1 MGLHQ
6 HLVGFRFTRTAL
18 AAHQS
23 LATNLHI
30 GRLPAAFHP
39 SHLSKEAPD
48 VSKSRLTGITSAAAL
63 AGLALA
69 PVAPSSAQT
78 SEDTTSVTAT
88 PPVAEKREHTYTHHG
103 ITISDP
109 YDWLYDKS
117 YPEIDDEDV
126 LEYVKAENAWFEAAM
141 APHAEL
147 TEALFTEMR
156 ARIKEDDS
164 TVPQK
169 DGDYLYWSEFEEGA
183 QYRKHYRKPVAGG
196 EAQLIIDENELA
208 EGLEYFRLGALSVSQ
223 NGRYLAYSTDTNGSE
238 RYTARIKDLETGE
251 LLPDEIPNLR
261 SGLTWV
267 ANDTA
272 LVYGPSTEE
281 WRTLE
286 AKLHVIGTPIEQDV
300 TLYKEDDQSFG
311 VGFGLSAQDDY
322 LIIATGDNET
332 SEVRF
337 VPADNPTGELTLV
350 KARKKGV
357 EYSVDIRTDDSG
369 AKLWVWTNDDHINFR
384 LAKADLAAPGD
395 WQTVI
400 AGSDEFYLTDFDLYK
415 DFLVTEG
422 RLNGLDQVQIRSYDA
437 PTMAQPIAFPEA
449 SYDAGLSNNP
459 EYDQTKLRL
468 SYTSMVTPNSVY
480 DYDVASQSLEL
491 LKQQEI
497 PSGYDATQYVTER
510 LTIEARDGTMI
521 PVSIVMRKD
530 RAEILKA
537 QGIKGPGPLH
547 LYAYGAYGY
556 AIPPGFSTARLSL
569 VDRGF
574 AYAIAH
580 IRGGDDLGRRW
591 YLQGKLFERTNTFND
606 FVDAGRGLIAK
617 GYTAEGMVTASGG
630 SAGGELMG
638 AIVNQDPAQ
647 YGAIV
652 AHVPFVDVLN
662 TMLNDKLPL
671 TPGEWQEWGN
681 PIEDKAAFAYI
692 LSYSPY
698 DQVKAQD
705 YPPMLVTAGLNDP
718 RVTYWEPA
726 KWVAKLRDTKTDDN
740 VLLMKTNMGA
750 GHGGQSGRWNSLRE
764 TAEEFAFILWQMGM
778 AGEKS
783 GG

>member
-1 MGLHQ
+1 MNRPISRLA
-6 HLVGFRFTRTAL
+6 LATAL
-18 AAHQS
+18 AATIF
-23 LATNLHI
+23 A
-30 GRLPAAFHP
+30 PAAA
-39 SHLSKEAPD
+39 SAAPNED
-48 VSKSRLTGITSAAAL
+48 QARVTTSAAAP
-63 AGLALA
+63 ASIG
-69 PVAPSSAQT
+69 
-78 SEDTTSVTAT
+78 DIK
-88 PPVAEKREHTYTHHG
+88 PPVAEKRPHSFTHHG
-103 ITISDP
+103 ITIEDP

-117 YPEIDDEDV
+117 YPVVDDEDV
-126 LEYVKAENAWFEAAM
+126 LDYVKAENAYFEAHM
-141 APHAEL
+141 AAQTPL

-169 DGDYLYWSEFEEGA
+169 DGEFIYWSEFEEGA
-183 QYRKHYRKPVAGG
+183 QYRKHWRKPVAGG
-196 EAQLIIDENELA
+196 ADELLIDENVLA
-208 EGLEYFRLGALSVSQ
+208 EGLEYFRLGAASISQ
-223 NGRYLAYSTDTNGSE
+223 NGRYLAYSTDTNGGE
-238 RYTARIKDLETGE
+238 RYTARIKDLQTGE
-251 LLPDEIPNLR
+251 HLPDVLENLR
-261 SGLTWV
+261 GDLVWA

-286 AKLHVIGTPIEQDV
+286 AKLHVIGTPVEQDV
-300 TLYKEDDQSFG
+300 TLYKEEDQSFG
-311 VGFGLSAQDDY
+311 VGTGLTAQEDW

-332 SEVRF
+332 SEVRL
-337 VPADNPTGELTLV
+337 VPAANPTAEPILV

-357 EYSVDIRTDDSG
+357 EYSVDVRDG
-369 AKLWVWTNDDHINFR
+369 ELWVWTNDDHINFR
-384 LAKADLAAPGD
+384 LAKAKLETPGD

-400 AGSDEFYLTDFDLYK
+400 AGSDEFYLTGFDLFK
-415 DFLVTEG
+415 DFYVIEG
-422 RLNGLDQVQIRSYDA
+422 RLNGLDQIQLRQYGDA
-437 PTMAQPIAFPEA
+437 AKITPIAFPEA
-449 SYDAGLSNNP
+449 SYTAGLSNNP
-459 EYDQTKLRL
+459 EYDVAKLRL
-468 SYTSMVTPNSVY
+468 SYQSMVTPSTVL
-480 DYDVASQSLEL
+480 DYDVATGGLET
-491 LKQQEI
+491 LKTQEI
-497 PSGYDATQYVTER
+497 PSGYDASLYTTER
-510 LTIEARDGTMI
+510 VSVQARDGTMV

-530 RAEILKA
+530 RAEILAKA
-537 QGIKGPGPLH
+537 GVEGPGPLH

-556 AIPPGFSTARLSL
+556 AIPPGFSTTRLSL

-606 FVDAGRGLIAK
+606 FVDAGRGLIAE

-638 AIVNQDPAQ
+638 AIINQDPAQ

-662 TMLNDKLPL
+662 TMLNEKLPL

-681 PIEDKAAFAYI
+681 PITDKAAFAYM

-698 DQVKAQD
+698 DQVVAKD

-726 KWVAKLRDTKTDDN
+726 KWVAKLREVKTDDN
-740 VLLMKTNMGA
+740 LLLMKTNMGA
-750 GHGGQSGRWNSLRE
+750 GHGGQSGRWNSLKE
-764 TAEEFAFILWQMGM
+764 TAEEYAFILWQMGM
-778 AGEKS
+778 AEESEGE
-783 GG
+783 

>member
-1 MGLHQ
+1 MTRPIS
-6 HLVGFRFTRTAL
+6 RFALATAL
-18 AAHQS
+18 AATTF
-23 LATNLHI
+23 A
-30 GRLPAAFHP
+30 PAAMATTRED
-39 SHLSKEAPD
+39 STRVTTS
-48 VSKSRLTGITSAAAL
+48 SAAATP
-63 AGLALA
+63 A
-69 PVAPSSAQT
+69 
-78 SEDTTSVTAT
+78 EIK
-88 PPVAEKREHTYTHHG
+88 PPVAEKRPHSYTRHG
-103 ITISDP
+103 ITIEDP

-117 YPEIDDEDV
+117 YPTIDDEDV
-126 LEYVKAENAWFEAAM
+126 LNHVKAENAYFEAKM
-141 APHAEL
+141 AAQAPF

-169 DGDYLYWSEFEEGA
+169 DGDYIYWSEFEEGA
-183 QYRKHYRKPVAGG
+183 QYRKHWRKPAAGG
-196 EAQLIIDENELA
+196 PDELLIDENELA
-208 EGLEYFRLGALSVSQ
+208 KGLEYFRLGAASISQ

-238 RYTARIKDLETGE
+238 RYTARIKDLQTGE
-251 LLPDEIPNLR
+251 LLPDVLENLR
-261 SGLTWV
+261 GDLVWV

-286 AKLHVIGTPIEQDV
+286 AKLHVIGTPVESDV
-300 TLYKEDDQSFG
+300 TLYKEEDQSFG
-311 VGFGLSAQDDY
+311 VGTGLTAQEDW

-332 SEVRF
+332 SEVRL
-337 VPADNPTGELTLV
+337 VPAANPTAEPILV
-350 KARKKGV
+350 KARQKGV
-357 EYSVDIRTDDSG
+357 EYSVDVRDGEI
-369 AKLWVWTNDDHINFR
+369 WVWTNDNHINFR
-384 LAKADLAAPGD
+384 LAKAKLETPGD

-400 AGSDEFYLTDFDLYK
+400 AGSDEFYLTGFDLFK
-415 DFLVTEG
+415 DFFVIEG
-422 RLNGLDQVQIRSYDA
+422 RENGLDQIALRYYDDPGRVTPIR
-437 PTMAQPIAFPEA
+437 FPEA
-449 SYDAGLSNNP
+449 SYTAGLSNNP
-459 EYDQTKLRL
+459 EYDMKKLRL
-468 SYTSMVTPNSVY
+468 AYQSMVTPSTVY
-480 DYDVASQSLEL
+480 DYDVATAKLET
-491 LKQQEI
+491 LKTQEI
-497 PSGYDATQYVTER
+497 PSGYDASLYTTER
-510 LTIEARDGTMI
+510 VTIQARDGTMV
-521 PVSIVMRKD
+521 PVSIMMRKD
-530 RAEILKA
+530 RAELLRKA
-537 QGIKGPGPLH
+537 GIEGPGPLH

-556 AIPPGFSTARLSL
+556 AVPPGFSTTRLSL

-638 AIVNQDPAQ
+638 AIINQDAKQ

-652 AHVPFVDVLN
+652 AHVPFVDVLS

-681 PIEDKAAFAYI
+681 PITDKAAFAYI

-698 DQVKAQD
+698 DQVTAKD

-726 KWVAKLRDTKTDDN
+726 KWVAKLRELKTDDN
-740 VLLMKTNMGA
+740 LLLLKTNMGA

-764 TAEEFAFILWQMGM
+764 TAEEYAFILWQMGM
-778 AGEKS
+778 APKE
-783 GG
+783 